1 MRSVPLP
8 DELYA
13 PRMSWRPDADLPVVE
28 RFGDYEILGCVGK
41 GGMAEILLA
50 RESGAQGQARPVVI
64 KRVLPEIANDLGVVT
79 MFRDEARLVM
89 ALDHPNICRIYE
101 VGQVGGR
108 WFIAMEWIHGASLS
122 DMIDAA
128 LHVDPKTGAT
138 RAQFLPA
145 SAVAHLI
152 TVVARALDYAH
163 RATDKRGESLRLV
176 HRDVSPQNIMVGFDG
191 TVRLLDFGLA
201 KATTQTYKT
210 ESGVVKGK
218 LAYLAPEQW
227 QGGTLDGRADLF
239 ALGLCL
245 YEALTGHVLYQRERA
260 IDTMTAVAND
270 PAPDPRALRPQLD
283 PRFTGLLKTALQK
296 KAADRFQTGDAFAKA
311 LSPLADAAEPQGQL
325 RALMHTLF
333 PEEAMLGPQLGW
345 LSKLPRPSSI
355 AEVPAT
361 PKHVD
366 SKSMMRISQAAKAMR
381 GGHRSLWLALATLG
395 LAVAGV
401 LYAMGWRLK

>member
-1 MRSVPLP
+1 MP

-13 PRMSWRPDADLPVVE
+13 PRMSWRPDAELPVIE
-28 RFGDYEILGCVGK
+28 RFGGYDILGCVGK

-50 RESGAQGQARPVVI
+50 RESGAEGQARPVVI
-64 KRVLPEIANDLGVVT
+64 KRVLPEIANDQGVVT

-89 ALDHPNICRIYE
+89 ALDHPNICRIYD

-108 WFIAMEWIHGASLS
+108 WYIAMEWIHGASLA

-128 LHVDPKTGAT
+128 LRMKEGS
-138 RAQFLPA
+138 AQAHFLPA
-145 SAVAHLI
+145 SAVAQI
-152 TVVARALDYAH
+152 VTVIAHALDYAH
-163 RATDKRGESLRLV
+163 RATDKHGAALRLV

-260 IDTMTAVAND
+260 IDTMTAVTSD
-270 PAPDPRALRPQLD
+270 PPPDPRVLRPQLD
-283 PRFTGLLKTALQK
+283 PRLTNLVKNALQK
-296 KAADRFQTGDAFAKA
+296 NPADRFQTGAEFSKA
-311 LSPLADAAEPQGQL
+311 LSPLADAPDPQGQL

-333 PEEAMLGPQLGW
+333 PDEATLGPQLGW

-355 AEVPAT
+355 AEVPAA
-361 PKHVD
+361 PARRN
-366 SKSMMRISQAAKAMR
+366 SASLMRISQAAKAMR
-381 GGHRSLWLALATLG
+381 GGHRSLWIGAAMVG
-395 LAVAGV
+395 LIAAIV